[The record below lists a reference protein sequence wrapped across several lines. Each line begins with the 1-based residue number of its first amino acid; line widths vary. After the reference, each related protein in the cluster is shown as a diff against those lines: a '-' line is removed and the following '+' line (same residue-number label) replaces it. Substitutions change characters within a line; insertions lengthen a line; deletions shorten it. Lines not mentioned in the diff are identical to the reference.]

1 LFFKHIIL
9 FFKFQYFFIYRKSL
23 VNSNETFFTKKQK
36 KSIGIT
42 YYGTYTGTSASLVM
56 NIEKIFLDY
65 SDYVFKY
72 IYGMVQNKAEADDLL
87 QDTFIKVI
95 KASNKDIRNWKSYL
109 LTIARNTVYDH
120 WRKRK
125 NKYSLDLFKLK
136 TKKRDIELKLDIEK
150 GIEKLSPKLKEVIV
164 LREINKME
172 YQEIA
177 DILGIEKGTVK
188 SRLSRARDEL
198 KDFLEGNR

>member
-1 LFFKHIIL
+1 
-9 FFKFQYFFIYRKSL
+9 
-23 VNSNETFFTKKQK
+23 
-36 KSIGIT
+36 
-42 YYGTYTGTSASLVM
+42 M

-72 IYGMVQNKAEADDLL
+72 IYGMVQNRAEAEDLL
-87 QDTFIKVI
+87 QDTFIKVM

-125 NKYSLDLFKLK
+125 NKYNLDLFKLK
-136 TKKRDIELKLDIEK
+136 TKERDIELKLDIEK
-150 GIEKLSPKLKEVIV
+150 GIKKLSPKLKEVII

-177 DILGIEKGTVK
+177 DVLGIEKGTVK

-198 KDFLEGNR
+198 KNFLEGSK

>member
-1 LFFKHIIL
+1 
-9 FFKFQYFFIYRKSL
+9 
-23 VNSNETFFTKKQK
+23 
-36 KSIGIT
+36 
-42 YYGTYTGTSASLVM
+42 LVM

-72 IYGMVQNKAEADDLL
+72 IYGMVQNRAEADDLL
-87 QDTFIKVI
+87 QDTFIKVM

-125 NKYSLDLFKLK
+125 NKYNLDLFKLK
-136 TKKRDIELKLDIEK
+136 AKERDIELKLDIER
-150 GIEKLSPKLKEVIV
+150 GIKKLSPKLKEVII

-177 DILGIEKGTVK
+177 DVLGIEKGTVK

-198 KDFLEGNR
+198 KDFLEGSK

>member
-1 LFFKHIIL
+1 
-9 FFKFQYFFIYRKSL
+9 
-23 VNSNETFFTKKQK
+23 
-36 KSIGIT
+36 
-42 YYGTYTGTSASLVM
+42 M

-72 IYGMVQNKAEADDLL
+72 IYGMVQNRAEADDLL
-87 QDTFIKVI
+87 QDTFIKVM

-125 NKYSLDLFKLK
+125 NKYNLDLFKLK
-136 TKKRDIELKLDIEK
+136 AKERDIELKLDIER
-150 GIEKLSPKLKEVIV
+150 GIKNLSPKLKEVII

-177 DILGIEKGTVK
+177 DVLGIEKGTVK

-198 KDFLEGNR
+198 KDFLEGSK

>member
-1 LFFKHIIL
+1 
-9 FFKFQYFFIYRKSL
+9 
-23 VNSNETFFTKKQK
+23 
-36 KSIGIT
+36 
-42 YYGTYTGTSASLVM
+42 M

-72 IYGMVQNKAEADDLL
+72 IYGMVQNRAEADDLL
-87 QDTFIKVI
+87 QDTFIKVM

-125 NKYSLDLFKLK
+125 NKYNLDLFKLK
-136 TKKRDIELKLDIEK
+136 AKERDIELKLDIER
-150 GIEKLSPKLKEVIV
+150 GIKKLSPKLKEVII

-177 DILGIEKGTVK
+177 DVLGIEKGTVK
-188 SRLSRARDEL
+188 SRLSRARNEL
-198 KDFLEGNR
+198 KDFLEGSK